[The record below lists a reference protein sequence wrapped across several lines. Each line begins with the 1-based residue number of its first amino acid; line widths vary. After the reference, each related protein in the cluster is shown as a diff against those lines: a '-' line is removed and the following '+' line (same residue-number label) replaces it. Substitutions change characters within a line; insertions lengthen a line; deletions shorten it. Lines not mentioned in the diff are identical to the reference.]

1 MAAVPWEIFGQ
12 TLIPSLQW
20 TPCMGNQIC
29 LSIAPDLQLP
39 VTSEQALT
47 QPKYF
52 TLKKKRRRKSIQSK
66 DWADRLINKWA
77 TVPEKR
83 RQTELLTGRARS
95 IMAELFPGW
104 CLTMIW
110 GEHLPCKARLCSVR

>member
-39 VTSEQALT
+39 MTSERALT

-52 TLKKKRRRKSIQSK
+52 TLKKKKEEGNQFSPKIGPI
-66 DWADRLINKWA
+66 D
-77 TVPEKR
+77 
-83 RQTELLTGRARS
+83 
-95 IMAELFPGW
+95 
-104 CLTMIW
+104 
-110 GEHLPCKARLCSVR
+110 